1 MKKLSLYITLVIVS
15 LVLGACS
22 DEYEPWSNPQ
32 AYSQESSITI
42 PGMKASAVATQDL
55 STVGDEVPLFT
66 LTAATL
72 PEGYTLRNARIELHP
87 DMLDGAPPTTISTTI
102 DGKASTAEV
111 QAMIEKYYGKRVE
124 ARNFLA
130 YVYVNAVKGSQA
142 ALIEAG
148 AVDLTIIPKKPTFA
162 SEYLYMSGDANS
174 WQHSDI
180 LYSSDLDGKY
190 LGYMYLTQNG
200 FKFSTQ
206 PNWGGTNYGKDFS
219 TDAGADNITM
229 TEPNGFYKVEVN
241 LVTRS
246 YKLTPITKIGIIG
259 DATGGWTNDIDMT
272 YNSASHS
279 WSVQHVTLVNGEMK
293 FRANGEWN
301 ISWGGTDLNHL
312 TSTNGANLK
321 VEAGT
326 YTIKLTPSYDG
337 NTKAELIAE

>member
-1 MKKLSLYITLVIVS
+1 
-15 LVLGACS
+15 
-22 DEYEPWSNPQ
+22 
-32 AYSQESSITI
+32 
-42 PGMKASAVATQDL
+42 
-55 STVGDEVPLFT
+55 
-66 LTAATL
+66 
-72 PEGYTLRNARIELHP
+72 
-87 DMLDGAPPTTISTTI
+87 
-102 DGKASTAEV
+102 
-111 QAMIEKYYGKRVE
+111 
-124 ARNFLA
+124 
-130 YVYVNAVKGSQA
+130 
-142 ALIEAG
+142 
-148 AVDLTIIPKKPTFA
+148 
-162 SEYLYMSGDANS
+162 MSGDANS

-246 YKLTPITKIGIIG
+246 YKLTPITKISIIG